1 MTLTFAP
8 LTKYKTHI
16 SIINL
21 LKIKG
26 KICEIASRRSFI
38 LFILLPASMLLFILI
53 VFLTPPGSSF
63 LQALAQKNNDTGSII
78 SNNSSNKT
86 PTKTIITTTKKFL
99 TYENPVLGLK
109 IQYPPDWSKKEYPFD
124 PSQNN
129 TIVAFYS
136 PSSRTAAPGNVSGVS
151 GNFVPYVDIFEFYSH
166 DESLDQIVAESM
178 SNFANFNLIE
188 SKQVVLKDNT
198 PGHILIYTVTIG
210 KDETLKKQQT
220 WVMSSGKVYVIT
232 FNAQEALYS
241 NFIATVQRMID
252 SFEITGQRQEQ
263 QR

>member
-1 MTLTFAP
+1 
-8 LTKYKTHI
+8 
-16 SIINL
+16 
-21 LKIKG
+21 
-26 KICEIASRRSFI
+26 
-38 LFILLPASMLLFILI
+38 MLLFILI
-53 VFLTPPGSSF
+53 VFLTPSGSSF
-63 LQALAQKNNDTGSII
+63 LQSLAQKNNDTGSII

-86 PTKTIITTTKKFL
+86 PTKTIITTTQKFL

-136 PSSRTAAPGNVSGVS
+136 PSSRTAALGNVSGVS

-166 DESLDQIVAESM
+166 GESLDQIVAESM

-263 QR
+263 Q